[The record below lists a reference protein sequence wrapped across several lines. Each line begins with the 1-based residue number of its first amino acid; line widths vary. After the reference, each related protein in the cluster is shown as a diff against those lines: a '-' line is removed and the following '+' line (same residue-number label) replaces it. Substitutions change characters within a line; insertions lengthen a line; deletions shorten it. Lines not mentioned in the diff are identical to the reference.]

1 MKEVSDMLHV
11 FLCGSCREER
21 YVSALRFALQGRQAH
36 LVSDCSQLAG
46 QRILFVVS
54 LPESGVNHAVYDLLA
69 YLRTHPHCLKGS
81 VAGVWIDGCGDLYT
95 KALGRE
101 IVLAA
106 SLAGCAFPGRAL
118 VEGTGDL
125 RNFAVQAKNGGCTLE
140 EAYRRAVR
148 DLVERVE
155 GFAFAKKERPRLA
168 VLHASNHRTSN
179 TADLWKGVKERL
191 GDRFDITEVALRNG
205 TLVDCSGCP
214 YTMCL
219 HFGEKGGCFYGGVMV
234 EEVYPAIRDADAVVL
249 LCPNYNDALSANI
262 TACINRL
269 TALYRTTSFQD
280 KAVFALVVSG
290 YSGSDI
296 VASQVVSALS
306 MNKGFWLPPE
316 FCLMATAHDAG
327 TAVKLPHIGERPDE
341 FAQNMVRQLIG

>member
-1 MKEVSDMLHV
+1 MLQTV
-11 FLCGSCREER
+11 ICGQGCGQRFDSAWRTALEGRAHQAADDFSC
-21 YVSALRFALQGRQAH
+21 LT
-36 LVSDCSQLAG
+36 G
-46 QRILFVVS
+46 QRILFAVP
-54 LPESGVNHAVYDLLA
+54 LPADGVNHRVYELLS
-69 YLRTHPHCLKGS
+69 YLRTHPDCMRGS
-81 VAGVWIDGCGDLYT
+81 VAGVWIDGQGDLYT

-106 SLAGCAFPGRAL
+106 SMAGCTFPGRAL

-125 RNFAVQAKNGGCTLE
+125 RNFTVQAKNGGCTLE
-140 EAYRRAVR
+140 DAYRRAVG
-148 DLVERVE
+148 DLAHRVE
-155 GFAFAKKERPRLA
+155 HFAPPKKPHPRLA

-179 TADLWKGVKERL
+179 TAQLWRGVKERL
-191 GDRFDITEVALRNG
+191 GDRFHITEVALRNG
-205 TLVDCSGCP
+205 TLMDCSGCP

-219 HFGEKGGCFYGGVMV
+219 HFGEKGDCFYGGVVV

-249 LCPNYNDALSANI
+249 LCPNYNDALSANL

-296 VASQVVSALS
+296 VANQVVGALS
-306 MNKGFWLPPE
+306 MNKGFWLPQG
-316 FCLMATAHDAG
+316 FCLMATANDAG
-327 TAVKLPHIGERPDE
+327 TAVKLPHMDRRLDE
-341 FAQNMVRQLIG
+341 FAQNMTAQLIG

>member
-1 MKEVSDMLHV
+1 MLHV
-11 FLCGSCREER
+11 VRCGQSDSPRFGA
-21 YVSALRFALQGRQAH
+21 VLSAA
-36 LVSDCSQLAG
+36 LAG
-46 QRILFVVS
+46 VEWQPLDRTGDLANKRILFVIP
-54 LPESGVNHAVYDLLA
+54 LPDGGVNHHAYDLLA
-69 YLRTHPHCLKGS
+69 HLRTHPGCMDGS
-81 VAGVWIDGCGDLYT
+81 TAGVWIESHGDLYT
-95 KALGRE
+95 KALGRDV
-101 IVLAA
+101 VLAA
-106 SLAGCAFPGRAL
+106 SMAGCTFPGRAL

-125 RNFAVQAKNGGCTLE
+125 RNFAVQAKNGNCTLK
-140 EAYRRAVR
+140 EAYHRSVR
-148 DLVERVE
+148 GLVERVMTFTPE
-155 GFAFAKKERPRLA
+155 KKERPRIA

-191 GDRFDITEVALRNG
+191 GERFEITEVALRNG

-269 TALYRTTSFQD
+269 TALYRTTSFQG

-316 FCLMATAHDAG
+316 FCLMATANDAG
-327 TAVKLPHIGERPDE
+327 TAVKLPGIDNVLDG
-341 FAQNMVRQLIG
+341 FAENMVKQLIG